1 MPNPRSETSRQSLD
15 RLNPN
20 QVAEGLTSKENYDV
34 WSKSNRHGSI
44 SFGSIHQKGDVTSGV
59 KLETSD
65 SNHVLCFDSDG
76 ERKGWT
82 TLKQPG
88 QLSIDCGMEFA
99 STTSVDD
106 PKEKGARDSLCMH
119 AHNGNITINARNGK
133 LRLEADDIELVARGD
148 GSTQG
153 IIKLT
158 STQKIRLHSKN
169 IEMHSGGVF
178 KIVSTDKLE
187 ITANTCMKIYS
198 SIIAGISDAVNKKDS
213 KNGHK
218 RFQQKQSQA
227 IP

>member
-1 MPNPRSETSRQSLD
+1 MPNPRLETSKQSLD
-15 RLNPN
+15 RTDPS
-20 QVAEGLTSKENYDV
+20 QPAKGLTAKENYDV

-44 SFGSIHQKGDVTSGV
+44 SLGSIHQKGDVTAGV

-88 QLSIDCGMEFA
+88 QLSIDCGKEFA

-106 PKEKGARDSLCMH
+106 PKEKAARDSLFMH

-133 LRLEADDIELVARGD
+133 IRLEADDIELVARGD
-148 GSTQG
+148 GTTQG
-153 IIKLT
+153 MIKLT
-158 STQKIRLHSKN
+158 ASQKIRMHSKN
-169 IEMHSGGVF
+169 IEMNTSGMF

-198 SIIAGISDAVNKKDS
+198 SIIAGITDAVNSKDS

-218 RFQQKQSQA
+218 KFQQKQSQA
-227 IP
+227 IS